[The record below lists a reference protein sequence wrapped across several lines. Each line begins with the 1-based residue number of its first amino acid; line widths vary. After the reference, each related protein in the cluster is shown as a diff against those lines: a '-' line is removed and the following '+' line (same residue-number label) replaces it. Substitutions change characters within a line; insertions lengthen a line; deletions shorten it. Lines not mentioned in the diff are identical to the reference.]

1 MAFYQSMQLLL
12 ITTLCMI
19 IYSYAR
25 EIESSL
31 SSSLSSSSLHD
42 NIETKLINWEP
53 FEIQGLVNSSESI
66 HIIKSL
72 PLYDYWDASKNS
84 FRTGILGEKILN
96 LYPDLITYIEK
107 KITINNKVHT
117 AGSHVVDTSMIFL
130 YSVSAIQYLIQLSD
144 GIENSIRIPR
154 TIIDDNSEITAKYNT
169 LVNGNE
175 LFSSIPEL
183 QFKKNYLIAQCDII
197 QKSLDLINRQKIT
210 ELEKIR
216 YKSNLKKQVK
226 LSIHDT
232 IIHDLYEHHNRTSVL
247 NRLKLQELSEI
258 AYDMEQKKLAYEQ
271 ELIRHKYK
279 EEIMNLENEVN
290 ITMNIIAYRIEEELA
305 MRKQQQ
311 EIEQTTI
318 IDKKHELLKN
328 EMEMILQTLLH
339 ECNASM
345 ELLYKDPQIVISIV
359 KYLFIGLVV
368 LLVTLELF
376 QFILS
381 TVKQLTSKRFI
392 SKQILSTE
400 AASMMISHEKDDDKE
415 NVGGSICSD
424 SGQGIRFI
432 VNADIQFKYYLIR
445 DSIIT
450 ATRFKLPLPNILIS
464 GPSGCGKTVIS
475 QIIMNYIASS
485 CDSYRHGGS
494 SSNINSDGSRSWS
507 SSSNSAVQFVVIC
520 GGDLKSLG
528 VGASLF
534 LTDVITKAIQQQR
547 QTIVVLDEADDIIL
561 ARSRVVVMVDNNKND
576 SYNNHQQNMKIS
588 KKSSGDMCLFSLLNG
603 LRQSSQHVSVII
615 TSRLP
620 LSSIDNAL
628 LDR

>member
-1 MAFYQSMQLLL
+1 MTLYQCMQLLL
-12 ITTLCMI
+12 ITLCII
-19 IYSYAR
+19 IYSYAG

-31 SSSLSSSSLHD
+31 SSYLHD

-66 HIIKSL
+66 DFIKSL

-96 LYPDLITYIEK
+96 LYPNLITYIEK
-107 KITINNKVHT
+107 KITINNKVYT
-117 AGSHVVDTSMIFL
+117 AGSHVVDTSIIFL
-130 YSVSAIQYLIQLSD
+130 YSVSAIQYLIQISD
-144 GIENSIRIPR
+144 EIENKIRIP
-154 TIIDDNSEITAKYNT
+154 TTTIDDNSEITAKYNT

-175 LFSSIPEL
+175 SFSSIPEL

-197 QKSLDLINRQKIT
+197 QKSIDLINKQKIT

-232 IIHDLYEHHNRTSVL
+232 IIHDLYEHHNRTSML
-247 NRLKLQELSEI
+247 NRVKLQELSEI
-258 AYDMEQKKLAYEQ
+258 AYEMEQKKLAYEQ

-279 EEIMNLENEVN
+279 EDIMNLENEVN

-328 EMEMILQTLLH
+328 EMEMILQTLFH
-339 ECNASM
+339 ECKTSM
-345 ELLYKDPQIVISIV
+345 ELLYEDPQIVISIV

-368 LLVTLELF
+368 LLVMLELF

-392 SKQILSTE
+392 SKQVLSTE
-400 AASMMISHEKDDDKE
+400 AASMMIVHEKDDGEE
-415 NVGGSICSD
+415 NDGGSICSD

-432 VNADIQFKYYLIR
+432 FNADIQSKYFLIR

-475 QIIMNYIASS
+475 QIIMNYTASS

-494 SSNINSDGSRSWS
+494 SSNSNSGGSRSW

-534 LTDVITKAIQQQR
+534 LTDVITKALQQKQ

-561 ARSRVVVMVDNNKND
+561 ARSRVVVMVDNNKNND
-576 SYNNHQQNMKIS
+576 SYNNHQQNMKLT
-588 KKSSGDMCLFSLLNG
+588 KKSSGDICLFSLLNG
-603 LRQSSQHVSVII
+603 LRQSSQYVSVII

>member
-12 ITTLCMI
+12 ITLCMI

-31 SSSLSSSSLHD
+31 SSSSSSLHD
-42 NIETKLINWEP
+42 NNIETKLINWEP

-66 HIIKSL
+66 HFIKSL

-84 FRTGILGEKILN
+84 FRTGILGEKILS
-96 LYPDLITYIEK
+96 LYPNLITYIEK

-117 AGSHVVDTSMIFL
+117 AGSHVVDTSIIFL

-144 GIENSIRIPR
+144 EIENSIRIPR

-183 QFKKNYLIAQCDII
+183 QFKKKYLIAQCDII

-216 YKSNLKKQVK
+216 YKSNLKKRVK

-258 AYDMEQKKLAYEQ
+258 SYDMEQKKLAYEQ

-376 QFILS
+376 QFFLS

-400 AASMMISHEKDDDKE
+400 AASMMIAHEKDDDKE
-415 NVGGSICSD
+415 NDGVSICSD

-432 VNADIQFKYYLIR
+432 VNADIQLKYYLIR

-475 QIIMNYIASS
+475 QIIMNYTASS
-485 CDSYRHGGS
+485 CDSYRHGS
-494 SSNINSDGSRSWS
+494 STNSNSGGSRSWS
-507 SSSNSAVQFVVIC
+507 SSSNNAVQFVVIC

-561 ARSRVVVMVDNNKND
+561 ARSRVVVMVDNKNND

>member
-1 MAFYQSMQLLL
+1 MQLLL
-12 ITTLCMI
+12 ITLCII

-31 SSSLSSSSLHD
+31 SSSLRD

-66 HIIKSL
+66 DFIKSL

-96 LYPDLITYIEK
+96 LYPNLITYIEK
-107 KITINNKVHT
+107 KITINNKVYT
-117 AGSHVVDTSMIFL
+117 AGSHVVDTSIIFL
-130 YSVSAIQYLIQLSD
+130 YSVSAIQYLIQISD
-144 GIENSIRIPR
+144 EIENKIRIP
-154 TIIDDNSEITAKYNT
+154 TTTIDDNSEITAKYNT

-175 LFSSIPEL
+175 SFSSIPEL

-197 QKSLDLINRQKIT
+197 QKSIDLINKQKIT

-216 YKSNLKKQVK
+216 YKSNLNKQVK

-232 IIHDLYEHHNRTSVL
+232 IIHDLYEHHNRTSIL
-247 NRLKLQELSEI
+247 NRVKLQELSEI
-258 AYDMEQKKLAYEQ
+258 AYEMEQKKLAYEQ

-279 EEIMNLENEVN
+279 EDIMNLENEVN

-328 EMEMILQTLLH
+328 EMEMILQTLFH
-339 ECNASM
+339 ECKTSM
-345 ELLYKDPQIVISIV
+345 ELLYEDPQIVISIV

-368 LLVTLELF
+368 LLVMLELF

-392 SKQILSTE
+392 SKQVLSTE
-400 AASMMISHEKDDDKE
+400 AASMMIVHEKDDGEE
-415 NVGGSICSD
+415 NDGGSICSD
-424 SGQGIRFI
+424 SGQRIRFI
-432 VNADIQFKYYLIR
+432 FNADIQSKYFLIR

-475 QIIMNYIASS
+475 QIIMNYTASS
-485 CDSYRHGGS
+485 CDSSSS
-494 SSNINSDGSRSWS
+494 SSNSHSGGSRSWS
-507 SSSNSAVQFVVIC
+507 NSNSAVQFVVIC

-534 LTDVITKAIQQQR
+534 LTDVITKAIQQKQ

-561 ARSRVVVMVDNNKND
+561 ARSRVVVMVDNNKNND
-576 SYNNHQQNMKIS
+576 SYNNHQQNMKLT
-588 KKSSGDMCLFSLLNG
+588 KKSSGDICLFSLLNG
-603 LRQSSQHVSVII
+603 LRQSSQYVSVII

>member
-1 MAFYQSMQLLL
+1 MTLYQCMQLLL
-12 ITTLCMI
+12 ITLCII
-19 IYSYAR
+19 IYSYAG

-31 SSSLSSSSLHD
+31 SSYLHD

-66 HIIKSL
+66 DFIKSL

-96 LYPDLITYIEK
+96 LYPNLITYIEK
-107 KITINNKVHT
+107 KITINNKVYT
-117 AGSHVVDTSMIFL
+117 AGSHVVDTSIIFL
-130 YSVSAIQYLIQLSD
+130 YSVSAIQYLIQISD
-144 GIENSIRIPR
+144 EIENKIRIP
-154 TIIDDNSEITAKYNT
+154 TTTIDDNSEITAKYNT

-175 LFSSIPEL
+175 SFSSIPEL

-197 QKSLDLINRQKIT
+197 QKSIDLINKQKIT

-216 YKSNLKKQVK
+216 YKSNLNKQVK

-232 IIHDLYEHHNRTSVL
+232 IIHDLYEHHNRTSML
-247 NRLKLQELSEI
+247 NRVKLQELSEI
-258 AYDMEQKKLAYEQ
+258 AYEMEQKKLAYEQ

-279 EEIMNLENEVN
+279 EDIMNLENEVN

-328 EMEMILQTLLH
+328 EMEMILQTLFH
-339 ECNASM
+339 ECKTSM
-345 ELLYKDPQIVISIV
+345 ELLYEDPQIVISIV

-368 LLVTLELF
+368 LLVMLELF

-392 SKQILSTE
+392 SKQVLSTE
-400 AASMMISHEKDDDKE
+400 AASMMIVHEKDDGEE
-415 NVGGSICSD
+415 NDGGSICSD
-424 SGQGIRFI
+424 SGQRIRFI
-432 VNADIQFKYYLIR
+432 FNADIQSKYFLIR

-475 QIIMNYIASS
+475 QIIMNYTASS
-485 CDSYRHGGS
+485 CDSSSS
-494 SSNINSDGSRSWS
+494 SSNSHSGGSRSWS
-507 SSSNSAVQFVVIC
+507 NSNSAVQFVVIC

-534 LTDVITKAIQQQR
+534 LTDVITKAIQQKQ

-561 ARSRVVVMVDNNKND
+561 ARSRVVVMVDNNKNND
-576 SYNNHQQNMKIS
+576 SYNNHQQNMKLT
-588 KKSSGDMCLFSLLNG
+588 KKSSGDICLFSLLNG
-603 LRQSSQHVSVII
+603 LRQSSQYVSVII